1 MKKRVYV
8 MLLAAVM
15 TALPLTTPLTG
26 GEKTVTV
33 LAAEDQTAAVEQ
45 PERDQTP
52 VTEQTKKEFFEVFDG
67 IQRLHDGKYGIY
79 EVSTSVGDAPYL
91 DLRRVKKDNFVKWT
105 DGDVRYLVYFAMRY
119 IYEGEAYSTE
129 NPEIKTYE
137 EALARLRRDIR
148 AFETIEQA
156 KVLQQKKAE
165 AVQKVQQ
172 MTYLNQQRKEA
183 YKQAIESCQT
193 TAAVEAEVAKAQAE
207 NEKAKPKNGWVDEN
221 GERYYYENNEK
232 KTSQWINDTFYV
244 DADGKLLKSTFTPD
258 GYRVGKDGAWAKGSW
273 KQDKRGWWYRFE
285 DGFYY
290 TSGWFTIKK
299 QLFHFDA
306 YGYLTVNGWV
316 DDYYVN
322 ADGIRLSDTYTPDG
336 YRVGKDGKWMKG
348 SWKRDRKGWWYVYAD
363 GFYHKS
369 GWQKVEKAWYFFDKE
384 GYISTS
390 KWIGDYYVAANGKM
404 LTSTYTPD
412 GYYVAADGK
421 WDRSV
426 ARKK

>member
-15 TALPLTTPLTG
+15 TALPLTAPLTG
-26 GEKTVTV
+26 GEKTVAV
-33 LAAEDQTAAVEQ
+33 LAAEDGVFGREV
-45 PERDQTP
+45 DQDDETP
-52 VTEQTKKEFFEVFDG
+52 VTEETKKEFFEVFYG
-67 IQRLHDGKYGIY
+67 IKRLHDGKYKLY
-79 EVSTSVGDAPYL
+79 AYSTAVGDAPYL
-91 DLRRVKKDNFVKWT
+91 ALKRIKEQNFVKCT
-105 DGDVRYLVYFAMRY
+105 ESEVQSTVYYAMLY
-119 IYEGEAYSTE
+119 VYVGE
-129 NPEIKTYE
+129 NPEIKSYK
-137 EALARLRRDIR
+137 EAVARLRRDI
-148 AFETIEQA
+148 QA
-156 KVLQQKKAE
+156 YEAILQAQALKEKKEA
-165 AVQKVQQ
+165 AVQAVRQ
-172 MTYLNQQRKEA
+172 LEFLSQQRKDA
-183 YKQAIESCQT
+183 FVQAINGCESVE
-193 TAAVEAEVAKAQAE
+193 AVEAELTKAKQE
-207 NEKAKPKNGWVDEN
+207 DEKAKPKNGWIDEN
-221 GERYYYENNEK
+221 GERYYYVNNEK
-232 KTSQWINDTFYV
+232 KTSQWIENKYYV
-244 DADGKLLKSTFTPD
+244 DKDGKMLRSTFTPD

-273 KQDKRGWWYRFE
+273 KQDKSGWWYEFA

-290 TSGWFTIKK
+290 TSGWYTIEK
-299 QLFHFDA
+299 QNFHFKA
-306 YGYLTVNGWV
+306 SGYLTVNSWV

-404 LTSTYTPD
+404 LSSTYTPD

-421 WDRSV
+421 WDRSI